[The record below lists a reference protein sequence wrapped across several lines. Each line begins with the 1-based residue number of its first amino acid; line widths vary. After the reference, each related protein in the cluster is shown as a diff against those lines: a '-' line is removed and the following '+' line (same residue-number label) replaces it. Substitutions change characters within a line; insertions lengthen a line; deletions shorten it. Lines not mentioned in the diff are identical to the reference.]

1 MSIGTENTGNLVH
14 ELCEHVDSVI
24 NVFTEGCGKCC
35 GFTGILTNVSCDA
48 IKLITR
54 DSCCFGPFAA
64 RFGTVTIIP
73 IDEITAV
80 TFCNTT
86 F

>member
-1 MSIGTENTGNLVH
+1 MLRIYGS
-14 ELCEHVDSVI
+14 
-24 NVFTEGCGKCC
+24 
-35 GFTGILTNVSCDA
+35 ILTNVSCDA
-48 IKLITR
+48 IKIITR
-54 DSCCFGPFAA
+54 DSCCFGPSNA